1 MKQLNIIY
9 KENRTVIIAVLSFMS
24 AVCTLMSFRC
34 QNVNNRFYFPFDFWG
49 LESTFA
55 IGLMTCLYFFI
66 IRKGMNFR
74 ILILAVLLAVFTLI
88 GFCYANSFSGIMA
101 LVNGKKQLVKSC
113 FYFYG
118 YGILYY
124 IGLLTL
130 NDLITKIN
138 EPNAENHSNINER
151 SKKVLIRYAIP
162 LIALWMIYLIIQWP
176 GTLSFDSG
184 QMLKEI
190 VGIEPLEANNPVFQI
205 FFIGAFFRLGVLL
218 GNANIG
224 LFLYCMVQIIALA
237 FCVSYSFLLLR
248 QLGISGRIGKL
259 LYGLYIINPVV
270 AWYVIFIGKD
280 TNFGICVF
288 WFLNLSL
295 DLYLNAEK
303 CLHSKRFFASVF
315 IDCILTGLFRNAGIW
330 LIIAYLAVFIIVIG
344 KRRKQIKLWHI
355 SILAMAFAL
364 LFVWKSV
371 LPAVLN
377 IERQSPLQD
386 SSIAMQQV
394 GRYVTVYKNE
404 LTDEELT
411 LLNNVFDVD
420 KISETYDPEIAD
432 GVWQSIK
439 QPISKEEWCSFQ
451 QVHKLFFIKHKT
463 VYIDA
468 MLNKSYGYLYPDCV
482 GRSKGYVFN
491 GLSNVAHINDSG
503 DYDLSSAF
511 PRCVSFVSSF
521 QAFLRKVPIVS
532 LFTSC
537 GFYAWVLV
545 ICSYFTLFI
554 GRNATLGGLFLP
566 SYFLLLGAM
575 ASPCN
580 AYFRY
585 ITALVFM
592 MPVFIGICIGSNRK
606 E

>member
-9 KENRTVIIAVLSFMS
+9 KENRTLIIAVLSSMS
-24 AVCTLMSFRC
+24 AVCTLMSFQC
-34 QNVNNRFYFPFDFWG
+34 QNVNNRFYFSLDFWG
-49 LESTFA
+49 INSAFTVCLV
-55 IGLMTCLYFFI
+55 TCLYFFVI
-66 IRKGMNFR
+66 RRKGMNIR
-74 ILILAVLLAVFTLI
+74 ILILAVLLAGFTLI

-118 YGILYY
+118 YWFLYY
-124 IGLLTL
+124 VGLSIL

-138 EPNAENHSNINER
+138 EPNADNQNNIEISQIR
-151 SKKVLIRYAIP
+151 LIRFTIP
-162 LIALWMIYLIIQWP
+162 LIFVWMIYLIVQWP

-205 FFIGAFFRLGVLL
+205 FFIRAFFQLGVLL
-218 GNANIG
+218 RNANIG
-224 LFLYCMVQIIALA
+224 LFLYCLLQIIALA
-237 FCVSYSFLLLR
+237 FCVSYSFLLLQ
-248 QLGISGRIGKL
+248 QLGISERIEKL

-270 AWYVIFIGKD
+270 AWYIIFIGKD

-288 WFLNLSL
+288 WFLTLSL
-295 DLYLNAEK
+295 DFYLNAEK
-303 CLHSKRFFASVF
+303 CLHSKRFFTAVF

-330 LIIAYLAVFIIVIG
+330 LIIAYFAVFVIVIG
-344 KRRKQIKLWHI
+344 KRRKQIKLLHI
-355 SILAMAFAL
+355 CVFALAFAL
-364 LFVWKSV
+364 LFIWKSV
-371 LPAVLN
+371 IPVVLD
-377 IERQSPLQD
+377 IEKQSPLQD